1 MSFVADPKAD
11 AVVIRLTGPLTIGS
25 VQQVRQ
31 RVLAAMGEAR
41 PITLDCGEGTAFD
54 VAFLQLLESA
64 RLLAIRQGTELR
76 LAQPLPPRLAE
87 ILAEGGFR
95 GWTAQDR
102 SAV

>member
-1 MSFVADPKAD
+1 MSIVSDSEMD
-11 AVVIRLTGPLTIGS
+11 AVVICLTGPLTIGS

-31 RVLAAMGEAR
+31 RVLAAMDKAG

-64 RLLAIRQGTELR
+64 WLLAIRQGTALR
-76 LAQPLPPRLAE
+76 LAQPLPLRLAE
-87 ILAEGGFR
+87 MLAEGGFR